1 MAGTHTSRR
10 HALTALIASV
20 FLAGCLTFGAVKGPP
35 KGTYRERLFGFAGL
49 LRMEDRRAYDLLL
62 AGRTAAS
69 PDPWLRAKTALAVS
83 RLKDPDAS
91 VFLPVLLK
99 DAEAPV
105 RRAATFGAGLS
116 GDARLLRFL
125 VAALGDPDAETAA
138 NAAEALGKLGGRDAT
153 DALLAA
159 LAKPAGSRPAC
170 ALALFRKPEARTVTA
185 LLAAFGEEPLA
196 PELRRAVVYALARK
210 PQREAASA
218 LRAVLRGGN
227 EDQQHPDAPLSEEV
241 AWAAR
246 ALGILEDEESMGE
259 LVRLAASRDIS
270 VSVQALTALH
280 SLSKKG
286 ALSRGDDLTR
296 SARDVAVGRANDAF
310 PGVAIAALR
319 LLGTL
324 PESPASRATLEENL
338 LRKGWRGQTALV
350 SLTRLDA
357 ERASEA
363 AVKRLNA
370 ASASDSLELRLG
382 AAEALEFLAGESALK
397 EQVATALHSD
407 RAARIRAAALSSLS
421 KQNSPKRSAY
431 LLAGLVD
438 RDAAVRDVA
447 LDAAAPL
454 LEKGSADLKRA
465 WSAAF
470 DRAFESGE
478 PDFTVGALDAAAARG
493 ESGRDLVAARENDA
507 DAVTREKARRLL
519 VEKYGASA
527 VSFRPIPVAT
537 RLSAEDYERV
547 ARAANESF
555 LEAEIAT
562 AHGALRIELLAEDAP
577 LTVENLRALAAK
589 HFFDGMVIHRV
600 VPDFVVQTGDP
611 RGDGSGGP
619 HYAIRDEINPAR
631 YTRGAVGMAL
641 SGADTGGS
649 QWFVTLSS
657 QLHLDGAYTV
667 FGHVLEGWDVLDRIE
682 QDDRLGSI
690 RVTSRPRE
698 VSPPGAV
705 P

>member
-1 MAGTHTSRR
+1 
-10 HALTALIASV
+10 V
-20 FLAGCLTFGAVKGPP
+20 FGAVKGPP

-49 LRMEDRRAYDLLL
+49 LRMEDRRAYDSLL

-69 PDPWLRAKTALAVS
+69 PDSWLRAKTALAVS

-91 VFLPVLLK
+91 VYLPVLLK

-125 VAALGDPDAETAA
+125 VAALGDPDVETAA
-138 NAAEALGKLGGRDAT
+138 NAAEALGKIGGKDAT

-159 LAKPAGSRPAC
+159 LAKPAGPRAAC
-170 ALALFRKPEARTVTA
+170 ALGLFRRPEARTVAA
-185 LLAAFGEEPLA
+185 LLAVSAENSSA

-210 PQREAASA
+210 PDPSAASA
-218 LRAVLRGGN
+218 LRAVLRRKG
-227 EDQQHPDAPLSEEV
+227 ERAESL

-246 ALGILEDEESMGE
+246 GLGLLEDEESASD

-270 VSVQALTALH
+270 VSVQALIALNT
-280 SLSKKG
+280 LSKKIPVFR
-286 ALSRGDDLTR
+286 SDELTR
-296 SARDVAVGRANDAF
+296 SARDVALVRAND
-310 PGVAIAALR
+310 PLSGVAIAVLR
-319 LLGTL
+319 LLGAL
-324 PESPASRATLEENL
+324 PDSPASRATLEENL

-357 ERASEA
+357 TLSPEA
-363 AVKRLNA
+363 ALKRLDA
-370 ASASDSLELRLG
+370 ATASDSLELRLG
-382 AAEALEFLAGESALK
+382 AVESLEFLEGGSAAK
-397 EQVATALHSD
+397 EQVATVLLSD
-407 RAARIRAAALSSLS
+407 RAARVRAATLSSLS
-421 KQNSPKRSAY
+421 KQNSPKRFAY
-431 LLAGLVD
+431 LLTGLIDRDPAVRAVALEESAPLVD
-438 RDAAVRDVA
+438 DAGGE
-447 LDAAAPL
+447 L
-454 LEKGSADLKRA
+454 LRVWKIAYEESFAEKQPDLIV
-465 WSAAF
+465 S
-470 DRAFESGE
+470 
-478 PDFTVGALDAAAARG
+478 ALDAAAARKAG
-493 ESGRDLVAARENDA
+493 GRDLVGAHVDDA
-507 DAVTREKARRLL
+507 DAVVRAKARRLL
-519 VEKYGASA
+519 VETYGVAA
-527 VSFRPIPVAT
+527 GSFRPIRVAS
-537 RLSAEDYERV
+537 RLSTEDYERI

-562 AHGALRIELLAEDAP
+562 ARGAFRMELLAEDAP
-577 LTVENLRALAAK
+577 LTVESFRVLAAK

-619 HYAIRDEINPAR
+619 LYAIRDEINPAR

-649 QWFVTLSS
+649 QWFVALSS
-657 QLHLDGAYTV
+657 QLHLDGGYTV
-667 FGHVLEGWDVLDRIE
+667 FGRVLEGWDVLDRIE
-682 QDDRLGSI
+682 QDDRLVSV

-698 VSPPGAV
+698 DRPPGAL

>member
-1 MAGTHTSRR
+1 MRISRP
-10 HALTALIASV
+10 HALAALAAPV
-20 FLAGCLTFGAVKGPP
+20 TLGGCLRFGAVKGPP

-49 LRMEDRRAYDLLL
+49 LRMEDRRTYDPLL

-91 VFLPVLLK
+91 VYLPVLLK
-99 DAEAPV
+99 DVEASV

-125 VAALGDPDAETAA
+125 VAALGDSDVETAA
-138 NAAEALGKLGGRDAT
+138 NAAEALGKTGGKDAT

-159 LAKPAGSRPAC
+159 LAKPAGSRAAC
-170 ALALFRKPEARTVTA
+170 ALALFRRPEARTVAA
-185 LLAAFGEEPLA
+185 LLDAAGDENIA
-196 PELRRAVVYALARK
+196 PELRRAVVYALARN
-210 PQREAASA
+210 PQREAAPA
-218 LRAVLRGGN
+218 LRAVLRKEEKGAS
-227 EDQQHPDAPLSEEV
+227 PPPASEEV

-246 ALGILEDEESMGE
+246 GLGILEDEQSAPD
-259 LVRLAASRDIS
+259 LVRLAASRDVS

-286 ALSRGDDLTR
+286 VLSRGDDLTR
-296 SARDVAVGRANDAF
+296 NARDLAVGRVSDPT
-310 PGVAIAALR
+310 PGVAVAALR
-319 LLGTL
+319 LLGVL
-324 PESPASRATLEENL
+324 PDSPASRAALEENL

-357 ERASEA
+357 VRAPEDA
-363 AVKRLNA
+363 AARIDA
-370 ASASDSLELRLG
+370 ALVAGTLELRLG
-382 AAEALEFLAGESALK
+382 AAESLQFFEGDGPPKPL
-397 EQVATALHSD
+397 ATALLAD
-407 RAARIRAAALSSLS
+407 RAARVRATALSSLS
-421 KQNSPKRSAY
+421 KRQSPRLSAW
-431 LLAGLVD
+431 LLAGLID
-438 RDAAVRDVA
+438 RDPTVRDVA

-454 LEKGSADLKRA
+454 REKGSADLKRA

-478 PDFTVGALDAAAARG
+478 PEFMVGALDAAAARG
-493 ESGRDLVAARENDA
+493 EAGRALVAAHANDP

-519 VEKYGASA
+519 VEKYEFSA
-527 VSFRPIPVAT
+527 ASFRPIPVAT
-537 RLSAEDYERV
+537 RLSTEDYERV

-562 AHGALRIELLAEDAP
+562 ARGAFRMELLAEDAP
-577 LTVENLRALAAK
+577 LTVESFRALAAK

-611 RGDGSGGP
+611 RGDGRGGP
-619 HYAIRDEINPAR
+619 LYAIRDEINAAR

-649 QWFVTLSS
+649 QWFVALSS
-657 QLHLDGAYTV
+657 QLHLDGGYTV
-667 FGHVLEGWDVLDRIE
+667 FGRVLEGWDVLDRSE
-682 QDDRLGSI
+682 QDDRLVSV

-698 VSPPGAV
+698 VRPPGAV

>member
-1 MAGTHTSRR
+1 MRISRP
-10 HALTALIASV
+10 HALAALAASV
-20 FLAGCLTFGAVKGPP
+20 ILAGCLTFGAVKGPP

-49 LRMEDRRAYDLLL
+49 LRMEDRRTYDPLLT
-62 AGRTAAS
+62 GRTAAS

-91 VFLPVLLK
+91 VYLPVLLK
-99 DAEAPV
+99 DVEASV

-125 VAALGDPDAETAA
+125 VAALGDSDVETAA
-138 NAAEALGKLGGRDAT
+138 NAAEALGKIGGKDAT

-159 LAKPAGSRPAC
+159 LAKPAGPRAAC
-170 ALALFRKPEARTVTA
+170 ALALFRRPEARTVAA
-185 LLAAFGEEPLA
+185 LLAVFAEDSSA

-210 PQREAASA
+210 PQREAAPA
-218 LRAVLRGGN
+218 LRAVLRKGN
-227 EDQQHPDAPLSEEV
+227 EGPNAPSSEEV

-246 ALGILEDEESMGE
+246 GLGILEDEKSMGD

-270 VSVQALTALH
+270 VSVQALTALN
-280 SLSKKG
+280 SLSKKIPV
-286 ALSRGDDLTR
+286 SPGDEVTR
-296 SARDVAVGRANDAF
+296 SALDVALVRANDPL
-310 PGVAIAALR
+310 PGVAIAGLR
-319 LLGTL
+319 LLGAL
-324 PESPASRATLEENL
+324 PDSPASRAALEENL

-357 ERASEA
+357 VRAPGA
-363 AVKRLNA
+363 AA
-370 ASASDSLELRLG
+370 ARIDAALVAGTLELHLG
-382 AAEALEFLAGESALK
+382 AAESLQFFEGDGPPKPL
-397 EQVATALHSD
+397 ATALLAD
-407 RAARIRAAALSSLS
+407 RAVRVRAAALSSLS
-421 KQNSPKRSAY
+421 KRQSPRLSTW

-438 RDAAVRDVA
+438 RDPAVRDVA

-470 DRAFESGE
+470 DRAFGSGE

-493 ESGRDLVAARENDA
+493 DSGRALVAAHANDP

-519 VEKYGASA
+519 VEKYESSA
-527 VSFRPIPVAT
+527 ASFRPIPVAT
-537 RLSAEDYERV
+537 RLSTEDYERV

-562 AHGALRIELLAEDAP
+562 ARGAFRMELLAEDAP
-577 LTVENLRALAAK
+577 FTVESFRALAEK

-600 VPDFVVQTGDP
+600 VPDFVVQAGDP

-619 HYAIRDEINPAR
+619 LYAIRDEINAAR

-649 QWFVTLSS
+649 QWFVALSS
-657 QLHLDGAYTV
+657 QLHLDGGYTV
-667 FGHVLEGWDVLDRIE
+667 FGRVLEGWDVLDRIE
-682 QDDRLGSI
+682 QDDRLVSV

-698 VSPPGAV
+698 VRPPGAV